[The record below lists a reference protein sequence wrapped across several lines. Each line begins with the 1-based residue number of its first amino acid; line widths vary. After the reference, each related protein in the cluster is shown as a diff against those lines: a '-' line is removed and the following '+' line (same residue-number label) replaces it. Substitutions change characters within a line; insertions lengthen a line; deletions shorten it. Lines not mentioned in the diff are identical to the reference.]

1 MGIEIDGEFAIDMND
16 EICTG
21 RHEHRIE
28 ALCLALG
35 QPLSNLGAAISN
47 RATDQ
52 V

>member
-16 EICTG
+16 EIGTG
-21 RHEHRIE
+21 RHEYRVE
-28 ALCLALG
+28 ALCLAFG
-35 QPLSNLGAAISN
+35 QPLRNLGAAIGN